1 MKANFVLTVVLL
13 EMIFVAGVSAV
24 DCSVSKEFHIKH
36 PQVLAGVLQDPNS
49 ATLPGIG
56 LQLLSGVNVIQHLRT
71 NNQGAYDFG
80 MVSAGKYRLQV
91 QYGDNPFCA
100 PKVKCGNQG
109 CRLDPRLTINP
120 KKEVLIR

>member
-1 MKANFVLTVVLL
+1 MKICSFDFREYEAKRYQMKANFVLTVVLL

-56 LQLLSGVNVIQHLRT
+56 LQLLSGVNRYSASPDEQSGGIRFWY
-71 NNQGAYDFG
+71 GICWE
-80 MVSAGKYRLQV
+80 VSTSGSV
-91 QYGDNPFCA
+91 W
-100 PKVKCGNQG
+100 
-109 CRLDPRLTINP
+109 
-120 KKEVLIR
+120 